1 MTAAVTVEPLR
12 VRWRMGLEA
21 RALVLITAVLLVVGV
36 ATVYSTTAVLSQQR
50 GQAPSYFLIR
60 HLVGAAIGI
69 VAFMLAAKIDADK
82 YRRFAWHIMIGALT
96 LMAAVLLTG
105 KQFGSRRFLFGSG
118 VQPSELAKIAV
129 IIWTAALI
137 VKKGD
142 QLRRLTKGMMPFVVV
157 IGLLAVLAF
166 AEPDVSVALF
176 YCAIVGAML
185 FVSGARVG
193 HFLLLGCLAMPV
205 AARKLDGYV
214 ERRIEA
220 FRNPDAP
227 QSQGTGLQTR
237 QSLIAIGSGRLLGV
251 GFGEGRQ
258 QSGFLPFQF
267 TDFIGSAIGE
277 EWGFVGL
284 VLVIGLFS
292 LYAWLGFRIARD
304 ARSPFLQA
312 VAVGATLTTVV
323 TAFIHL
329 AVITGL
335 FPNTGL
341 TLPFISYG
349 RTNLLV
355 SLLLTGLLVNI
366 GSTRERVFGEALP
379 DPLLTT
385 TIR

>member
-60 HLVGAAIGI
+60 HLVGAALGI

>member
-1 MTAAVTVEPLR
+1 MSAAVTVESIR
-12 VRWRMGLEA
+12 ERWRMGLEA
-21 RALVLITAVLLVVGV
+21 RALVLVTAVLLVIGV

-50 GQAPSYFLIR
+50 GQAPSYFLVR
-60 HLVGAAIGI
+60 HLIGAAVGT
-69 VAFMLAAKIDADK
+69 VAFMIAAKLDADR
-82 YRRFAWHIMIGALT
+82 YRRFAWHIMSIALA
-96 LMAAVLLTG
+96 LMTAVLLTG
-105 KQFGSRRFLFGSG
+105 RQFGSRRFLFGSG
-118 VQPSELAKIAV
+118 LQPSEFAKIAV

-142 QLRRLTKGMMPFVVV
+142 QLRRLTKGLMPFVLVV
-157 IGLLAVLAF
+157 GLLALLAF

-185 FVSGARVG
+185 FVSGARIG
-193 HFLLLGCLAMPV
+193 HFLLLGCLATPIV
-205 AARKLDGYV
+205 AKRLDGYV

-237 QSLIAIGSGRLLGV
+237 QSLIAIGSGRLVGV

-267 TDFIGSAIGE
+267 TDFIGSSIGE
-277 EWGFVGL
+277 EWGFIGL
-284 VLVIGLFS
+284 AFVIGLFS

-349 RTNLLV
+349 RSNLLV
-355 SLLLTGLLVNI
+355 SLLLTGMLVNI
-366 GSTRERVFGEALP
+366 GSARERVFGEAMP

-385 TIR
+385 AIR